1 MKTAILAG
9 GKGVRFGAETQALPK
24 ALIPVAGKPVV
35 RRVMDIYAAQGFNEF
50 VIALGHRGLDI
61 KRHFVEAMQL
71 DGNIKLDLRNRT
83 IVSPPGPLDNWQ
95 IELVD
100 TGQDTATGGRVGRL
114 ADHVD
119 GDRFMLTWCDG
130 LSDIDVEALLAFHRS
145 HGKVATLTAV
155 NRKARF
161 GYLTLDG
168 VSVARFDEKP
178 LREEDWIN
186 GAFFVLERR
195 IFDYIDGDHCD
206 WETAVLQ
213 RLVADGE
220 LMAYRHRGFWQA
232 MDTPADRDALEQAM
246 RAGLLEGN
254 NMGDGK

>member
-1 MKTAILAG
+1 MKTVVLAG
-9 GKGVRFGAETQALPK
+9 GRGTRLGVQPLNLPK
-24 ALIPVAGKPVV
+24 PLVPVAGKPVL
-35 RRVMDIYAAQGFNEF
+35 RHVMDIYARQGFKDF
-50 VIALGHRGLDI
+50 IVALGYGGLDI
-61 KRHFVEAMQL
+61 KRHFVETMRLEKHLVL
-71 DGNIKLDLRNRT
+71 DFANRSIT
-83 IVSPPGPLDNWQ
+83 SEKGPIDDWR

-100 TGQDTATGGRVGRL
+100 TGLDTATGGRIARL
-114 ADHVD
+114 ADRID
-119 GDRFMLTWCDG
+119 KSRFMLTWCDG
-130 LSDIDVEALLAFHRS
+130 LADIDLDALLAFHRK

-168 VSVARFDEKP
+168 DSVSRFEEKP

-186 GAFFVLERR
+186 GAFFVLERK
-195 IFDYIDGDHCD
+195 IFDYIDGDNCD
-206 WETAVLQ
+206 WETVVLQ
-213 RLVADGE
+213 RLVDDGQ

-232 MDTPADRDALEQAM
+232 MDTPADRDAMEQAM